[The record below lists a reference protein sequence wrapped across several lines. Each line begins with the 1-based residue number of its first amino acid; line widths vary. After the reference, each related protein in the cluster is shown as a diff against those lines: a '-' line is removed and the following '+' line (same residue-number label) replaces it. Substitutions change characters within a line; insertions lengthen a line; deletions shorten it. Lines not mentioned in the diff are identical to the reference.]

1 MLGHL
6 KEKGHHIHVRDVV
19 QCATEQLM
27 KSELICFI
35 EGFLIVLSKGK
46 EKKKDSFEGISEC
59 VGNEEATGDHD
70 CMRDLA
76 LSLIRST
83 IHGNIMGSTGD
94 EEPNE
99 RAKTF
104 HKLLSEAQRKL
115 YLGCKS
121 ATKVSFIVR
130 LFHIQWRRA

>member
-1 MLGHL
+1 
-6 KEKGHHIHVRDVV
+6 
-19 QCATEQLM
+19 
-27 KSELICFI
+27 
-35 EGFLIVLSKGK
+35 
-46 EKKKDSFEGISEC
+46 
-59 VGNEEATGDHD
+59 
-70 CMRDLA
+70 MRDLA